1 MGCVN
6 IVGTVC
12 VLRVYHT
19 GGSRSVPMW
28 LRCCKQIFNSS
39 LFVRNTRQ
47 TCRYSSV
54 SNNDDG
60 KLVTAGSFQSSVDS
74 DDQANTDNTRM
85 ETIQDGMIENIELN
99 SMPPMRANGT
109 GITQHFD
116 TEMMTHRRGGSI
128 PVPVKK
134 HLNAKRRINK
144 KINALQREEET
155 AAEWRDIAVG
165 LDRVLFLTLFT
176 CMSAM
181 LIYCA
186 VSYISKFLQK
196 DHHEEEEDGDGTTID
211 F

>member
-19 GGSRSVPMW
+19 GGTRAIPTW
-28 LRCCKQIFNSS
+28 LRCCRKLFNSA
-39 LFVRNTRQ
+39 LFVRNHRK

-54 SNNDDG
+54 S
-60 KLVTAGSFQSSVDS
+60 SR
-74 DDQANTDNTRM
+74 DDQAPGAFSSVESDDNNTDSHL
-85 ETIQDGMIENIELN
+85 ETIQDGIDN
-99 SMPPMRANGT
+99 SLEMTTLTFKAPNGT
-109 GITQHFD
+109 RGQSGVD
-116 TEMMTHRRGGSI
+116 TELTRRRSAGGAGHSSR
-128 PVPVKK
+128 
-134 HLNAKRRINK
+134 HMSAKTRHNKRVELLTRI
-144 KINALQREEET
+144 EET
-155 AAEWRDIAVG
+155 AAEWKDIAVG
-165 LDRVLFLTLFT
+165 LDRILFLTLFT

-196 DHHEEEEDGDGTTID
+196 DHHDEETGESVSSIG